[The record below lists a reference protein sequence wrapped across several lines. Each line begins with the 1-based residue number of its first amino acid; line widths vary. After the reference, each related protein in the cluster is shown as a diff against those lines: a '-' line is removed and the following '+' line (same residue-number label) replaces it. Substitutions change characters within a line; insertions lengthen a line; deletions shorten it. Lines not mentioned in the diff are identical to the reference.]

1 MALTRKIKITGL
13 TGADL
18 ILGLA
23 IVAIILA
30 LSACFWGWIF
40 MLIAGA
46 CGWHVGFFPIA
57 FFIGLGIS
65 LVAG

>member
-1 MALTRKIKITGL
+1 MALARRIKITGVSL
-13 TGADL
+13 TVVLVVTG
-18 ILGLA
+18 
-23 IVAIILA
+23 IILA
-30 LSACFWGWIF
+30 LSAAFWGWIF

-46 CGWHVGFFPIA
+46 CGWHVGYFPVS